1 MKSVEIKFNEALEAL
16 RKAGKLETFN
26 EKSAQSAT
34 IETKLNLAEAILK
47 ESRVIRKHNGAAD
60 NGGQTFSE
68 GFVKEPDPREAL
80 LKSYIATGV
89 SEAEAR
95 KIVGLPKSK
104 AEQLKLN
111 PIEFRQFSAYLAGGM
126 KEAEALLMAAPQY
139 KTSLTKAV
147 QRGQSVQQFL
157 ESLQ

>member
-1 MKSVEIKFNEALEAL
+1 MKSIEVMFNEALEAL
-16 RKAGKLETFN
+16 RKAGKLDKFT

-34 IETKLNLAEAILK
+34 IETKLNLAEALLK
-47 ESRVIRKHNGAAD
+47 ESRIIRKHNGIAD
-60 NGGQTFSE
+60 NGGPTFTE
-68 GFVKEPDPREAL
+68 AFVKEPDPREAL
-80 LKSYIATGV
+80 IKSYMATGV

-111 PIEFRQFSAYLAGGM
+111 PVEYRQFSAYVAGGM
-126 KEAEALLMAAPQY
+126 SEAQALLMAAPQY